1 MLRLR
6 QRTILHLVLAAVLIW
21 VGSLFYIARHNRQT
35 QRDEVDPLSDNKD
48 QHIFHH
54 KQQIVRADIGGIPAS
69 RNPELELHYNMAR
82 LDTSREEDLE
92 HKRQSLAKWKQ
103 RSLEANLSY
112 VRGLTVEDEPLLVG
126 SNPTLQTNDVDI
138 LVEKGLLIPKWNVDV
153 EVPEDPGDPGKKNYF
168 I

>member
-21 VGSLFYIARHNRQT
+21 VGSLFYIASQNRKKK
-35 QRDEVDPLSDNKD
+35 RDEVDPLSDNKD

-54 KQQIVRADIGGIPAS
+54 KQQIVRADIGGIPAL

-103 RSLEANLSY
+103 RSLEAN
-112 VRGLTVEDEPLLVG
+112 
-126 SNPTLQTNDVDI
+126 
-138 LVEKGLLIPKWNVDV
+138 
-153 EVPEDPGDPGKKNYF
+153 
-168 I
+168 